1 MEFRPGA
8 VEGLVSAAFANFY
21 EGKRVLVTGHTGFK
35 GAWLSLWLRNL
46 GAAVTGVSLPAPT
59 QPNLH
64 EVVRAAAFAAEHECD
79 IRDGGRLASLV
90 AAIKPDVVFHLAA
103 QAIVRQSYAEPLET
117 FATNAT
123 GTAHLLEAV
132 RCASLPCM
140 VIVVT
145 SDKCY
150 ENQGWDHGY
159 RETDPLGGHDPY
171 SMSKAAAELV
181 AASWRRSFFL
191 PDARLGHLVTVRA
204 GNVIGGGDYAADR
217 IVPDCVRSLLAG
229 RAIAVRNPAA
239 TRPWQHVLDCLSGY
253 LWLGVRLANV
263 EKTSPLVGAFN
274 FGPGLQANVPVRELV
289 EELLRQWPGTWE
301 HTPAPGAPKE
311 AARLN
316 LAIDKAAALL
326 GWHPTWEF
334 RDAVRA
340 TAQWYHER
348 HVAKRADM
356 TAFTLVQI
364 AAFTDAARR
373 KGLAWAVS

>member
-1 MEFRPGA
+1 M
-8 VEGLVSAAFANFY
+8 SAAFANY
-21 EGKRVLVTGHTGFK
+21 YAGKRVLVTGHTGFK
-35 GAWLSLWLRNL
+35 GAWLSLWLQSL
-46 GAAVTGVSLPAPT
+46 GATVTGVSLPAPT

-64 EVVRAAAFAAEHECD
+64 EVVCTAAFAAEHECD
-79 IRDGGRLASLV
+79 LRDGQRLASLV
-90 AAIKPDVVFHLAA
+90 AAAQPDVVFHLAA
-103 QAIVRQSYAEPLET
+103 QAIVRQSHAEPVET
-117 FATNAT
+117 FTTNAT

-132 RCASLPCM
+132 RRAALPCT

-150 ENQGWDHGY
+150 ENQGWDYGY

-171 SMSKAAAELV
+171 SMSKAAAEFV
-181 AASWRRSFFL
+181 TAAWRRSFFL
-191 PDARLGHLVTVRA
+191 TDSRLGHLVTVRA

-253 LWLGVRLANV
+253 LWLGARLANA
-263 EKTSPLVGAFN
+263 EKSSPLANAFN

-289 EELLRQWPGTWE
+289 EELLRHWPGRWE
-301 HTPAPGAPKE
+301 HTPAPGAPQE

-326 GWHPTWEF
+326 GWHPTWDF
-334 RDAVRA
+334 GGAVRA
-340 TAQWYHER
+340 TVEWYAAR
-348 HVAKRADM
+348 HVAQRPDLA
-356 TAFTLVQI
+356 AFTLQQI
-364 AAFTDAARR
+364 AAFTVAARR